1 MLQERELGCD
11 CCSEG
16 EKGVVLEK
24 GSCDCA
30 IHIRAVIPVSSL
42 SDAETASL
50 ALFLW
55 IRIVGGPSLAWL
67 KALLHHRYF

>member
-24 GSCDCA
+24 GSCA

-55 IRIVGGPSLAWL
+55 IVRGPSLARL